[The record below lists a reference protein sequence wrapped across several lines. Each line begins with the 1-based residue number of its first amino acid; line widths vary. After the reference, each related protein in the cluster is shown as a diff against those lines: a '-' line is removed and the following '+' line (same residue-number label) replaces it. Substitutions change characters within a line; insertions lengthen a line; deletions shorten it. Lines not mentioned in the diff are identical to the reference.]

1 MSRVLSCVLG
11 LGLCLPLSATAEG
24 PGVLI
29 FGGGSDPSST
39 PLSVEAHV
47 LALGRA
53 LARARPQILFAGGQ
67 PAQRTVQI
75 EDPHPDHLGAW
86 MGRIFATGEH
96 VGVTYRPTT
105 VVGAAVTQDAL
116 LARIARGAAEARG
129 LVVFGAGH
137 GDAAHD
143 EEPAA
148 LLLWGNDALT
158 PPELARA
165 LDAPRGAGPVALVL
179 GQCHSGAF
187 TDVLYVGADP
197 DGAVAEPSR
206 CVLAAVPADRTAAGC
221 TPDAADPEAHAY
233 LSTMAAALAGAK
245 GADVDGNGKVS
256 LAEAHAWSNI
266 HDDTVDLPVKS
277 SEAWV
282 RKVLGEEAERLHELA
297 PPRVLQLARPEVRA
311 VLNTLRGPGTDAATT
326 RAELDALE
334 ERLDALDDGAATL
347 EVAQGRALTELR
359 SMLLNRW
366 PELASPYHRVARS
379 LLSARAD
386 ELLRAIDA
394 HPAAHVVLEL
404 DVQLT
409 AIHAELGA
417 LERSAVKLERWLRAY
432 ETVALEAA
440 LRKRGTPAQVRTLD
454 ALLACEAL
462 TP

>member
-1 MSRVLSCVLG
+1 MRRILSCAVG
-11 LGLCLPLSATAEG
+11 LGLCLPLTAAAEG
-24 PGVLI
+24 PAVLI

-39 PLSVEAHV
+39 PVSVEAHV
-47 LALGRA
+47 LALGQA
-53 LARARPQILFAGGQ
+53 LARARPETLFADGR
-67 PAQRTVQI
+67 PERRTVQVD
-75 EDPHPDHLGAW
+75 DPHPDHLGAW
-86 MGRIFATGEH
+86 LGRIFATGEH

-105 VVGAAVTQDAL
+105 
-116 LARIARGAAEARG
+116 ARGAAATREALLERIGRGAAAGRG

-137 GDAAHD
+137 GDAARD
-143 EEPAA
+143 DQPASI
-148 LLLWGNDALT
+148 LLWGADTLT
-158 PPELARA
+158 PAQLAAA
-165 LDAPRGAGPVALVL
+165 LDTPRTRGPVALVL

-197 DGAVAEPSR
+197 DGAVAEPTR

-256 LAEAHAWSNI
+256 LAEAHAWSSI
-266 HDDTVDLPVKS
+266 HDDTVDLPVKT

-297 PPRVLQLARPEVRA
+297 APRVLQLARPEVRA
-311 VLNTLRGPGTDAATT
+311 ILNALRGPGTDAAAA

-334 ERLDALDDGAATL
+334 ERLDALDDRAAPL
-347 EVAQGRALTELR
+347 EEAQDRALAELR
-359 SMLLNRW
+359 AMLLSRW
-366 PELASPYHRVARS
+366 PELASPYHRVARG

-386 ELLRAIDA
+386 ELLRALEA
-394 HPAAHVVLEL
+394 QPAARVVLEL
-404 DVQLT
+404 DVQL
-409 AIHAELGA
+409 AAVHGEIGA
-417 LERSAVKLERWLRAY
+417 VERSAVKLERWLRAY